1 MKSYQHIHG
10 TTNTN
15 TNTYIYILIQGLLT
29 CILVL
34 CSASTFAQDQNEIQ
48 IANEY
53 FLKGEK
59 QKALT
64 SYQTLARNVANIPS
78 IHNNYLTLLLDL
90 SMFKEAENYVEKTI
104 QKAEERLSYKLDL
117 GYVYVKAG
125 DLQKADRYFKN
136 IIKNDADDIYRL
148 KAISDYLA
156 SKHLTEYAV

>member
-1 MKSYQHIHG
+1 MGSYPHIN
-10 TTNTN
+10 TTNNSN

-29 CILVL
+29 CILAL

-53 FLKGEK
+53 FLKVEK

-64 SYQTLARNVANIPS
+64 SYQTLARNVLNIPS

-125 DLQKADRYFKN
+125 ELQKADRTTSS
-136 IIKNDADDIYRL
+136 IRTSRSI
-148 KAISDYLA
+148 
-156 SKHLTEYAV
+156 

>member
-1 MKSYQHIHG
+1 MNSYPHI
-10 TTNTN
+10 NRSNNSN

-29 CILVL
+29 CILTFS
-34 CSASTFAQDQNEIQ
+34 SASTFAQDQNEIQ

-64 SYQTLARNVANIPS
+64 SYQTLARNALNIPS

-104 QKAEERLSYKLDL
+104 QKAEERLSYKLD
-117 GYVYVKAG
+117 
-125 DLQKADRYFKN
+125 
-136 IIKNDADDIYRL
+136 
-148 KAISDYLA
+148 
-156 SKHLTEYAV
+156 